1 MTLVHRL
8 LGVGYLA
15 ATFAA
20 SSFAQTPPVAAL
32 PSEKTIE
39 SWLLSGQPRLVAWG
53 AHDTLLAGDKN
64 LIPDLLTLAG
74 RWQTLSRQRFDPTVP
89 DASLP
94 DGLFPEQADQ
104 RDAMAAVL
112 DTLIQMRVPVPA
124 DTLRSLAPDF
134 GNDVAVLLS
143 RMPAVDAGPVSF
155 SFYRSASEHSYG
167 LQYVSAAL
175 LARHPVPGFAADL
188 LARIKVEATVI
199 ATTPGSEQYGGG
211 RSDGA
216 CGPSFEIP
224 RKGWPVTGQYRLSRR
239 QRDGA
244 VLLVA
249 GVDPIYTTREQS
261 TFYTGDACGMSMY
274 MYLDSDERL
283 RLIAEM
289 LNIPPDRF
297 PWSTTPQTTISFQS
311 LPQFYDELMSF
322 VEKQQRQYLAT
333 VAALS
338 DRSLLTPAEAEQAL
352 PELNLKLSDR
362 RGEGSTPIPAPPN
375 LPPHVEWNSE
385 AF

>member
-1 MTLVHRL
+1 VTLVLRL
-8 LGVGYLA
+8 LGVGCLA
-15 ATFAA
+15 ATSAA
-20 SSFAQTPPVAAL
+20 SSFAQTPPAAEL

-39 SWLLSGQPRLVAWG
+39 SWLLSGEPRLVAWG
-53 AHDTLLAGDKN
+53 AHNTLLAGDKN
-64 LIPDLLTLAG
+64 LIPELLTLAS
-74 RWQTLSRQRFDPTVP
+74 RWQPLSRQPFDQTMP

-94 DGLFPEQADQ
+94 GGLSPEQADQ

-112 DTLIQMRVPVPA
+112 DTLIQMKAPVPA

-143 RMPAVDAGPVSF
+143 RMPAVEAGPLSF
-155 SFYRSASEHSYG
+155 DFYRTPTKHAYG
-167 LQYVSAAL
+167 LQSVSAAL
-175 LARHPVPGFAADL
+175 LALHPVPGFAADL
-188 LARIKVEATVI
+188 LANIKVEATVI

-211 RSDGA
+211 RSDGDCA
-216 CGPSFEIP
+216 ASFEIP
-224 RKGWPVTGQYRLSRR
+224 RKGWPMTGQYSLSRQ
-239 QRDGA
+239 QREGA

-249 GVDPIYTTREQS
+249 GVDPIYTTRGQS

-274 MYLDSDERL
+274 MYLDSGERL

-289 LNIPPDRF
+289 LNIPPDPF
-297 PWSTTPQTTISFQS
+297 SWSTTPQTNIPFQS
-311 LPQFYDELMSF
+311 LPQFYDDLMGF
-322 VEKQQRQYLAT
+322 IEKQQEQYRAT

-338 DRSLLTPAEAEQAL
+338 DRSLLTPAEAEQVL

-362 RGEGSTPIPAPPN
+362 RGEGYTLIPAPPN
-375 LPPHVEWNSE
+375 LPPHVKWNSE